1 MRPVAAE
8 DETQR
13 PELLLDEHLDVVGVQ
28 LTVGRRADQPGDPVD
43 AALAVDR
50 LEDGVQQRRDVQD
63 LTVGPADEL
72 RRRDVAGAGL
82 DTEQL
87 RAGDESRDV
96 PLRRRPGLQ
105 LLRAR
110 CGSRRAVDGGHGK
123 GSAHHHGWSMV
134 EVWSETAVA
143 SPVML
148 WSMIAVWSATAIDSA
163 PGDPMLADT
172 AASIG
177 AAALAL
183 AATAPSIGA
192 ARLRSPS
199 RLTLT
204 LSRLPSVSEPVVVA
218 AGSTGCVVSPGV
230 APWVIAL
237 FCRPWAVASPVMPWS
252 IATAC
257 CPCATEIASGESTL
271 ALAAASIGAAML
283 AFAPTARSIGAA
295 ASMARSM
302 LALRSSSE
310 STSLSGSA
318 VAPSAASSSRV
329 MRDGFVT
336 FPPGV
341 RPLERAGT
349 RICAQPKLDETAT
362 ERSR

>member
-13 PELLLDEHLDVVGVQ
+13 PELLLDQHLDVVGVQ
-28 LTVGRRADQPGDPVD
+28 LTVGRRADQPADPVD

-50 LEDGVQQRRDVQD
+50 LEYGVQQRRDVED

-82 DTEQL
+82 DTQQL

-96 PLRRRPGLQ
+96 PLGRRPGLQ

-134 EVWSETAVA
+134 DVWSETAVA

-148 WSMIAVWSATAIDSA
+148 WSMIAVWSATATDSA

-199 RLTLT
+199 RMTLT
-204 LSRLPSVSEPVVVA
+204 LSRLPSVSEPVVVV

-237 FCRPWAVASPVMPWS
+237 SCRPWAVASPVMPWV
-252 IATAC
+252 IAAPWSAWAAET
-257 CPCATEIASGESTL
+257 ASGESTL

-295 ASMARSM
+295 ASIARSM

-318 VAPSAASSSRV
+318 VAPSAASSSRE

-336 FPPGV
+336 TPPGV
-341 RPLERAGT
+341 RPLDWPVPVAQRG
-349 RICAQPKLDETAT
+349 RNQAQP
-362 ERSR
+362 